1 MEAFFFIVIVIVCS
15 ILLSWRDMT
24 SVYARGPAMEV
35 IILIRLDGSSF
46 FRMLSPIYPF
56 IC

>member
-1 MEAFFFIVIVIVCS
+1 MEAFFFIVIVCS

-24 SVYARGPAMEV
+24 SVYARGPAMDV

-46 FRMLSPIYPF
+46 FRMLSLIYPF